1 MGNLYR
7 RKLPMNQQ
15 NIAEEWVKFGMPKTL
30 QEAEEFISANLNYQ
44 LAPSNIK

>member
-30 QEAEEFISANLNYQ
+30 QEAEEFINANLNYQ